1 MKMVKEPLK
10 LRSTG
15 ELIGAPF
22 GFANTFLHMFGEL
35 KPTHVIV
42 TLDTAGPTFRHE
54 ITETYKATRV
64 GMPEDEREEFSRQ
77 MKRSRQVIETFG
89 IPIFEL
95 EGYEAD
101 DLMGALAVQA
111 AKEGIDTFLVSM
123 DSDIAQ
129 LVRKGVHLWMYRPY
143 QRDSVIYLTGQD
155 VLERYGVLPEQ
166 MADLKALK
174 GDTSDN
180 IPGVPGVG
188 EKTAVKLV
196 QRFGTVEAMLDN
208 VDAVEPAKLQ
218 AAVRAA
224 ADQIRQSKRLATIDC
239 DAPVA
244 LDLAA
249 ADFYAHYDR
258 NRVSK
263 FFQEMEFRTL
273 LSRLPESSGRVA
285 IQADG
290 AAPPAETRIS
300 LIDNEDALQK
310 LVDRIAKQKSFV
322 LDTETT
328 TREAMRAD
336 LVGLSI
342 ALGDGEAFY
351 IPTGHAPRLGEN
363 GQLPIDAVL
372 ARLAPV
378 IEDPDIA
385 KTGHYLKYD
394 IVVLS
399 RHGIHPRGIAFDTM
413 IAAHLLGEGGGAG
426 RPEEGALAIGW
437 LSARRLG
444 VELQDRNALL
454 NPGNKRSQQITWDQ
468 VEINA
473 AGQCAGACADAIA
486 RLRQSLEPELD
497 EKGMRRL
504 FDEIELPLISVLARM
519 ELNGVAVDTGALRE
533 MSESLTMEIRRIEED
548 IYASV
553 GHEFNIGSP
562 IQLSHILFEELHLPK
577 TRRLKTGAYST
588 DQQSLEGLRGL
599 HDIIDHIYEYRELT
613 KLKSTY
619 LDTLPFL
626 VHPQT
631 GRIHTEFNQ
640 TGAATGRLASTNPNL
655 MNIPVRT
662 ELGEQIRRA
671 FIARDAGPDPMLLAA
686 DYSQIE
692 LRIVAHMSEDPALIE
707 AFQRDEDIHAATAA
721 RVFGVP
727 LAEVTPGMRRRAKV
741 FNFGVMYGLSDYGL
755 SVREKISREE
765 AAEFIRT
772 YFEKYPGIQR
782 YVSET
787 IQRVREYGYAENLYG
802 RRRYIPEIHST
813 NRNVRNAAER
823 AAINMPVQGT
833 AADIIK
839 VAMNR
844 LDAEMQRREM
854 RSLMTLQIHDELMF
868 ECPKDELEDMRRLCL
883 DIMPKSLEM
892 KVPLKVDTKIGK
904 NWGEMQ
910 YGEATGVEEFAT
922 S

>member
-42 TLDTAGPTFRHE
+42 TLDMAGPTFRHE
-54 ITETYKATRV
+54 ITDTYKATRV
-64 GMPEDEREEFSRQ
+64 GMPDEEREEFSRQ
-77 MKRSRQVIETFG
+77 MKRCREVIETFG
-89 IPIFEL
+89 MPIFEL

-101 DLMGALAVQA
+101 DIMGALSAQG

-129 LVRKGVHLWMYRPY
+129 LVTPEVHMWMYRPY
-143 QRDSVIYLTGQD
+143 QRDSVIFKGPED
-155 VLERYGVLPEQ
+155 VRERYGVLPEQ
-166 MADLKALK
+166 IADLKALK

-180 IPGVPGVG
+180 IPGIPGVG
-188 EKTAVKLV
+188 EKTAIKLV
-196 QRFGTVEAMLDN
+196 QQFGSVEAMLDN
-208 VDAVEPAKLQ
+208 TDAIEPAKLQ
-218 AAVRAA
+218 AAVRDA
-224 ADQIRQSKRLATIDC
+224 ADQIRQSKRLAVIDSA
-239 DAPVA
+239 APVT
-244 LDLAA
+244 LDLRA

-258 NRVSK
+258 AAVSK

-273 LSRLPESSGRVA
+273 LSRLPEPTGRVA
-285 IQADG
+285 VQASDG
-290 AAPPAETRIS
+290 AAPAEARIS
-300 LIDNEDALQK
+300 VVDSEEALQT
-310 LVDRIAKQKSFV
+310 LVDRIAKEKSFV

-336 LVGLSI
+336 LVGLSV
-342 ALGDGEAFY
+342 ALRDGEAYY
-351 IPTGHAPRLGEN
+351 IPIGHAPRLGEN
-363 GQLPIDAVL
+363 GQLPVDSVL
-372 ARLAPV
+372 AKLAPL
-378 IEDPDIA
+378 IEDPKIE

-394 IVVLS
+394 MVVLA
-399 RHGIHPRGIAFDTM
+399 RHGIWPQGIGFDTM

-426 RPEEGALAIGW
+426 RPEEGSLALGW
-437 LSARRLG
+437 LGARRLG
-444 VELQDRNALL
+444 IELQDRNTLL
-454 NPGNKRSQQITWDQ
+454 NPSNKRSATITWDK
-468 VEINA
+468 VDINA

-486 RLRQSLEPELD
+486 RLRAVLEPELD

-504 FDEIELPLISVLARM
+504 FDEIEMPLVSVLARM
-519 ELNGVAVDTGALRE
+519 ELNGVAIDTGALHE
-533 MSESLTMEIRRIEED
+533 MSESLTMEIRRIEQD
-548 IYASV
+548 IYDSV

-562 IQLSHILFEELHLPK
+562 IQLSQILFEELHLPK

-588 DQQSLEGLRGL
+588 DAQSLEGLRGL
-599 HDIIDHIYEYRELT
+599 HEIVDHIYAYRELT

-619 LDTLPFL
+619 LDTLPYL

-631 GRIHTEFNQ
+631 HRIHTEFNQ
-640 TGAATGRLASTNPNL
+640 TGAATGRLASSNPNL

-662 ELGEQIRRA
+662 ELGEQIRRS
-671 FIARDAGPDPMLLAA
+671 FIARDVGPEPMLLAA

-692 LRIVAHMSEDPALIE
+692 LRIVAHMTEDPGLIE
-707 AFQRDEDIHAATAA
+707 AFLRDDDIHAATAA
-721 RVFGVP
+721 RVFNVP
-727 LAEVTPGMRRRAKV
+727 ITEVTANMRRRAKV
-741 FNFGVMYGLSDYGL
+741 FNFGVLYGLSDYGL

-772 YFEKYPGIQR
+772 YFEKYPGMQR

-787 IQRVREYGYAENLYG
+787 IQRVREYGYVETLFG

-813 NRNVRNAAER
+813 NFNVRNAAER
-823 AAINMPVQGT
+823 AAVNMPVQGT

-839 VAMNR
+839 IAMDR
-844 LDAEMQRREM
+844 LDAEMQRRKM
-854 RSLMTLQIHDELMF
+854 RSLMTLQVHDELIF
-868 ECPKDELEDMRRLCL
+868 ECPESELEDMRRLCL
-883 DIMPKSLEM
+883 DMMPQSLEM
-892 KVPLKVDTKIGK
+892 KVPLKVDTKTGR

-910 YGEATGVEEFAT
+910 YGEAVELGELTGA
-922 S
+922 

>member
-35 KPTHVIV
+35 TPTHVIV

-54 ITETYKATRV
+54 ITDTYKATRV
-64 GMPEDEREEFSRQ
+64 GMPKEEREEFSRQ
-77 MKRSRQVIETFG
+77 MKRARQVIETFG
-89 IPIFEL
+89 IPMFEL

-101 DLMGALAVQA
+101 DIMGALSVQGA
-111 AKEGIDTFLVSM
+111 NEGIDTFLVSM

-129 LVRKGVHLWMYRPY
+129 LVTPDVHLWMYRPY
-143 QRDSVIYLTGQD
+143 QRDSVIFKGPED
-155 VLERYGVLPEQ
+155 VFDRYGVLPEQ
-166 MADLKALK
+166 IADLKALK

-180 IPGVPGVG
+180 IPGITGVG
-188 EKTAVKLV
+188 EKTAIKLV
-196 QRFGTVEAMLDN
+196 QQFGSVEVMLDN
-208 VDAVEPAKLQ
+208 IDAIEPAKLQ
-218 AAVRAA
+218 AAVREA
-224 ADQIRQSKRLATIDC
+224 ADQIRQSKRLAIIDTA
-239 DAPVA
+239 APVN
-244 LDLAA
+244 LDLPA

-258 NRVSK
+258 SKVSK

-273 LSRLPESSGRVA
+273 ISRLPEPTGRVA
-285 IQADG
+285 VPTDG
-290 AAPPAETRIS
+290 ATAPAETS
-300 LIDNEDALQK
+300 VSVIDSDEALDD
-310 LVDRIAKQKSFV
+310 LVDRIAKEKSFV

-363 GQLPIDAVL
+363 GQLPVDSVL
-372 ARLAPV
+372 AKLAPL
-378 IEDPDIA
+378 IEDPRIE

-394 IVVLS
+394 MVVLA
-399 RHGIHPRGIAFDTM
+399 RHGIWPQGIGFDTM

-426 RPEEGALAIGW
+426 RPEEGSLALGW
-437 LSARRLG
+437 LGARRLG

-454 NPGNKRSQQITWDQ
+454 NPGNKRSATVTWDK
-468 VEINA
+468 VDINA

-486 RLRQSLEPELD
+486 RLRAVLEPELD

-504 FDEIELPLISVLARM
+504 FDEIEMPLVSVLARM
-519 ELNGVAVDTGALRE
+519 ELNGVAIDTGALHE
-533 MSESLTMEIRRIEED
+533 MSESLTMEIRRIEQD
-548 IYASV
+548 IYDSV

-562 IQLSHILFEELHLPK
+562 IQLSQILFEELHLPK

-588 DQQSLEGLRGL
+588 DAQSLEGLRGL
-599 HDIIDHIYEYRELT
+599 HEIVEHIYAYRELT

-619 LDTLPFL
+619 LDTLPYL

-631 GRIHTEFNQ
+631 HRIHTEFNQ
-640 TGAATGRLASTNPNL
+640 TGAATGRLASSNPNL

-662 ELGEQIRRA
+662 ELGEQIRRS
-671 FIARDAGPDPMLLAA
+671 FIARDVGPEPMLLAA

-692 LRIVAHMSEDPALIE
+692 LRIVAHMTEDPGLLE
-707 AFQRDEDIHAATAA
+707 AFLRDDDIHAATAA
-721 RVFGVP
+721 RVFNVP
-727 LAEVTPGMRRRAKV
+727 IAEVTANMRRRAKV
-741 FNFGVMYGLSDYGL
+741 FNFGVLYGLSDYGL

-765 AAEFIRT
+765 AAEFIRN
-772 YFEKYPGIQR
+772 YFEKYPGMQR

-787 IQRVREYGYAENLYG
+787 IQRVREYGYVETLFG

-813 NRNVRNAAER
+813 NFNVRNAAER
-823 AAINMPVQGT
+823 AAVNMPVQGT

-839 VAMNR
+839 IAMDR
-844 LDAEMQRREM
+844 LDAEMQKQKM
-854 RSLMTLQIHDELMF
+854 RSLMTLQVHDELIF
-868 ECPKDELEDMRRLCL
+868 ECPGEELEDMRRLCF
-883 DIMPKSLEM
+883 DIMPQSLEM
-892 KVPLKVDTKIGK
+892 KVPLNVDTKTGR

-910 YGEATGVEEFAT
+910 YGEAVELGELTGA
-922 S
+922 